1 MKFNS
6 IKYFVKE
13 GFTNLFRNRLMTV
26 ASIAIVSACI
36 LIMSFSYCLV
46 SNLSYILKQIED
58 NVGIAVFLEDDLDA
72 DAVNEIN
79 EKINKIDHIESVFYI
94 SPDEALEE
102 FKEEWDTDG
111 ILDGFDSENNPLS
124 KSFEINLEDI
134 KYQDEVLSQLES
146 IDGIRNIRHAQMGTE
161 LLLKANKFISIF
173 GGFVIIVLGL
183 LSVLIIMN
191 TIKISVFTRKVEI
204 NIMKFVGAT
213 DWFIRWP
220 FVIEGIIIG
229 AVGALIPLIISWP
242 TYSQI
247 VAVIYDKFPVIK
259 DLVVFHYTSDIFS
272 FLIPFSLIF
281 GIALG
286 VGGSIFSIRKH
297 LRV

>member
-1 MKFNS
+1 MKLNS
-6 IKYFVKE
+6 VRYFFKE
-13 GFTNLFRNRLMTV
+13 GFTSLFRNRLMTI

-46 SNLSYILKQIED
+46 SNLSYILDQIEE
-58 NVGIAVFLEDDLDA
+58 NVGIAVFLEEDLDA
-72 DAVNEIN
+72 EAVNEIN
-79 EKINKIDHIESVFYI
+79 DKIKAIPHIESVLYI

-102 FKEEWDTDG
+102 FKKEWAADD
-111 ILDGFDSENNPLS
+111 ILEGFDSENNPLS
-124 KSFEINLEDI
+124 KSFEINLDDI
-134 KYQDEVLSQLES
+134 TYQDQVIKGLES
-146 IDGIRNIRHAQMGTE
+146 IDGIRNIRHAQTGTD
-161 LLLKANKFISIF
+161 LLIKANRFISIF
-173 GGFVIIVLGL
+173 GIAVIIILGL

-229 AVGALIPLIISWP
+229 IIGAIIPLIIAWP
-242 TYSQI
+242 TYSKM
-247 VAVIYDKFPVIK
+247 VDMLYTKFPIIK
-259 DLVVFHYTSDIFS
+259 DLVTLHYTSDIFS

-286 VGGSIFSIRKH
+286 VGGSVFSMRKH

>member
-161 LLLKANKFISIF
+161 LLLKANKFII
-173 GGFVIIVLGL
+173 
-183 LSVLIIMN
+183 
-191 TIKISVFTRKVEI
+191 
-204 NIMKFVGAT
+204 
-213 DWFIRWP
+213 P
-220 FVIEGIIIG
+220 HP
-229 AVGALIPLIISWP
+229 IPLIRVLSMLVKLNISLLLRILIISLSP
-242 TYSQI
+242 TY
-247 VAVIYDKFPVIK
+247 
-259 DLVVFHYTSDIFS
+259 YTYFI
-272 FLIPFSLIF
+272 
-281 GIALG
+281 
-286 VGGSIFSIRKH
+286 
-297 LRV
+297 